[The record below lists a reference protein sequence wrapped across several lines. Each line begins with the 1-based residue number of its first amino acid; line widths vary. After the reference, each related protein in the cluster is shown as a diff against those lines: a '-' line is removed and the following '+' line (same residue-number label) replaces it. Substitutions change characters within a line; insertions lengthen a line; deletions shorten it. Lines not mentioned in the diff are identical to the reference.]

1 VYYAR
6 SIEIKEITLKMWLSW
21 LAIVGGLVLLVW
33 SADRFV
39 MGAAAIA
46 HNLGVSAIIIGMVIM
61 GFGTSAP
68 EMFVSGTAS
77 LSGNTGVAVGNA
89 VGSNIA
95 NIALVLGL
103 SALISP
109 LVVESQTLKREF
121 PVLILVS
128 VLVLGLMLDGELSRL
143 DGVILLTG
151 TVILV
156 AWMLW
161 LAQKERSFGDPLER
175 EFESELP
182 HNMPTKLALFWT
194 VLGLVVLIA
203 SAQMLVW
210 GGVNIAKA
218 FGVSDLVI
226 GLTIVAVGTS
236 LPEVAV
242 SVTGAIKGEDDIAI
256 GNVIGS
262 NLFNL
267 LAVLGIGSSIHAAPL
282 PHEALFRDY
291 ATMLVLTIA
300 LFAMAYSFKSRK
312 GHINRFEAGLLLS
325 AYLGYMYWLYVS
337 EIS

>member
-1 VYYAR
+1 
-6 SIEIKEITLKMWLSW
+6 MWLSW

-46 HNLGVSAIIIGMVIM
+46 HNLGISAIIIGMVIM

-68 EMFVSGTAS
+68 EMFVAGAAS
-77 LSGNTGVAVGNA
+77 MSGNTGVAIGNA

-95 NIALVLGL
+95 NIALVLGI

-128 VLVLGLMLDGELSRL
+128 VIVLWLMLDWELSRL
-143 DGVILLTG
+143 DGVILLSG
-151 TVILV
+151 TVALV

-182 HNMPTKLALFWT
+182 HDMSTKLATFWT
-194 VLGLVVLIA
+194 LIGLVVLVA

-210 GGVNIAKA
+210 GGVNVAKA

-226 GLTIVAVGTS
+226 GLTIIAVGTS

-242 SVTGAIKGEDDIAI
+242 SVTGALKGEDDIAI

-267 LAVLGIGSSIHAAPL
+267 LAVLGIGSTIRAAPL
-282 PHEALFRDY
+282 PQEALFRDY
-291 ATMLVLTIA
+291 ATMLVLTVA

-312 GHINRFEAGLLLS
+312 GHINRIEATALLC
-325 AYLGYMYWLYVS
+325 AYVGYMYWLYMS
-337 EIS
+337 EVNQPSVIM

>member
-1 VYYAR
+1 
-6 SIEIKEITLKMWLSW
+6 MWLFW

-39 MGAAAIA
+39 IGAAAIA

-68 EMFVSGTAS
+68 EMFVAAAAS
-77 LSGNTGVAVGNA
+77 LGGNTNVAVGNA

-95 NIALVLGL
+95 NIALVLGI

-121 PVLILVS
+121 PVLMLVS
-128 VLVLGLMLDGELSRL
+128 VAVLGLMWDRDLSQIDGA
-143 DGVILLTG
+143 ILLAG
-151 TVILV
+151 TLV
-156 AWMLW
+156 LVGWMLW
-161 LAQKERSFGDPLER
+161 LAQKERSFGDPLEG
-175 EFESELP
+175 EFEAELP
-182 HNMPTKLALFWT
+182 HDMSTKVASFWT
-194 VLGLVVLIA
+194 VVGLVVLVG
-203 SAQMLVW
+203 SAQLLVW
-210 GGVNIAKA
+210 GSVNIAHT
-218 FGVSDLVI
+218 FGVSELVI

-242 SVTGAIKGEDDIAI
+242 SVTGALKGEDDIAI

-267 LAVLGIGSSIHAAPL
+267 LAVLGVGSAIHPASL
-282 PHEALFRDY
+282 SEEVIFRDY

-300 LFAMAYSFKSRK
+300 LFGMAYSFKHHK
-312 GHINRFEAGLLLS
+312 GHISRLEAALLLA
-325 AYLGYMYWLYVS
+325 AYVGYMVWLYYSAVKPGS
-337 EIS
+337 EPI